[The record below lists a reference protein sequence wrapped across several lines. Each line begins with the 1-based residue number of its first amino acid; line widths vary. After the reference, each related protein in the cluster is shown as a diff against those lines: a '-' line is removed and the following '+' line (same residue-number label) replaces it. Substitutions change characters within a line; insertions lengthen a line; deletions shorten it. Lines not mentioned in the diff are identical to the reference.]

1 MIKPIVGAGSQYMSA
16 AKDKNGEWLDGGK
29 TYSLHVPANVPAK
42 EFWAVTVYDVLT
54 RSMIATDTMKAG
66 VSSKDTLKTNADGSV
81 DVQFGPQAPKDGG
94 NRVKTIPGRGWLP
107 TSAGMGRP
115 RRSSTELD
123 FTRHRIAP
131 IAPETSEPM
140 PARSAGAN
148 VGNWPTTWLERRSD
162 MSVIGG

>member
-81 DVQFGPQAPKDGG
+81 DIQFGPQAPKDDG
-94 NRVKTIPGRGWLP
+94 NWVKTIPGRRWFAYFRWYGPTEAFFDKSWTLP
-107 TSAGMGRP
+107 DIASRP
-115 RRSSTELD
+115 
-123 FTRHRIAP
+123 
-131 IAPETSEPM
+131 
-140 PARSAGAN
+140 
-148 VGNWPTTWLERRSD
+148 
-162 MSVIGG
+162 